1 MERHRFLV
9 DQPGHDIRDISLAA
23 IGRRYERLRIV
34 NPRADKSIYR
44 SMATYG
50 QFLPVVAT
58 DDADG
63 TMELLDG
70 FKRLR
75 AARALELPTL
85 RVRVMRVGDRAG
97 KAMLLQLNWQVRTIS
112 AIEESLTVRSLHRED
127 GLSQVE
133 IANLL
138 GRHKSWVC
146 RRLALIE
153 RLCDEALERVRLGL
167 ITVSICRELV
177 RLPRDNQEPVL
188 EAVCRHRLTCRET
201 HRLID
206 ILIARPTQEHPAILA
221 DPRRLAFPTDA
232 KPVPGG
238 HSKPVMPL
246 LRSFPALEGHCRT
259 VTATLAQLDL
269 EALTDQDRR
278 FLAERSG
285 PVASCL
291 EQTSTQLRSMIEVQ
305 P

>member
-1 MERHRFLV
+1 MERHRFLA
-9 DQPGHDIRDISLAA
+9 DQPGPDIRDISLTA
-23 IGRRYERLRIV
+23 IGRRYERLRIA
-34 NPRADKSIYR
+34 NPRADKVIYR
-44 SMATYG
+44 SMANYG

-58 DDADG
+58 GDANG
-63 TMELLDG
+63 TVELLDG

-85 RVRVMRVGDRAG
+85 RVRVMRVGARAG
-97 KAMLLQLNWQVRTIS
+97 KAMLLQLNWQVRTIN

-133 IANLL
+133 IAALL

-206 ILIARPTQEHPAILA
+206 TLIATPKREHPAILA
-221 DPRRLAFPTDA
+221 APRRLA
-232 KPVPGG
+232 PVSGEKAATPGY
-238 HSKPVMPL
+238 SRPVMVL
-246 LRSFPALEGHCRT
+246 VRSFPALEGHCRT
-259 VTATLAQLDL
+259 VTATLAQLDVDS
-269 EALTDQDRR
+269 LTGRDRR

-291 EQTSTQLRSMIEVQ
+291 EQTSSQLRSMIEVR